1 MSKMEFIDYQH
12 IFLKFN
18 EQILFEDFNL
28 RVEKND
34 KILLA
39 AGSGRGKTTLVK
51 MLLGFTIPDSGV
63 IYVDGIKL
71 TAKTIA
77 DIRGRITYISQ
88 DTNLPKGLV
97 AEVFKE
103 IFNFQKNRSLKV
115 DLDDLRAWLGEFS
128 LPSETIDKE
137 VDDLSGG
144 ERQRLA
150 IIFGILLKRDIWILD
165 EVTTGL
171 DPDLKKKVIDLLLA
185 KEGTMLIISHDE
197 LFKDQG
203 LREVAW

>member
-1 MSKMEFIDYQH
+1 MISYQQ
-12 IFLKFN
+12 IFLKFDD
-18 EQILFEDFNL
+18 QVIFDDFNL
-28 RVEKND
+28 EIEKNE
-34 KILLA
+34 KILLT

-51 MLLGFTIPDSGV
+51 MLLGFSLPDAGE

-71 TAKTIA
+71 RGKTIA

-103 IFNFQKNRSLKV
+103 IFNFQKNRSLKD
-115 DLDDLRAWLGEFS
+115 DLDNLRAWLGEFS

-171 DPDLKKKVIDLLLA
+171 DPDLKKKVIDLLMT
-185 KEGTMLIISHDE
+185 KNGTMLIISHDD

>member
-1 MSKMEFIDYQH
+1 MGMISYQQ
-12 IFLKFN
+12 IFLKFDD
-18 EQILFEDFNL
+18 QVIFDDFNL
-28 RVEKND
+28 EIEKNE
-34 KILLA
+34 KILLT

-51 MLLGFTIPDSGV
+51 MLLGFSLPDAGE

-71 TAKTIA
+71 RGKTIA

-115 DLDDLRAWLGEFS
+115 DLDNLRAWLGEFS

-171 DPDLKKKVIDLLLA
+171 DPDLKKKVIDLLMT
-185 KEGTMLIISHDE
+185 KNGTMLIISHDD
-197 LFKDQG
+197 LFKNQG

>member
-1 MSKMEFIDYQH
+1 MISYQQ
-12 IFLKFN
+12 IFLKFDD
-18 EQILFEDFNL
+18 QVIFDDFNL
-28 RVEKND
+28 EIEKNE
-34 KILLA
+34 KILLT

-51 MLLGFTIPDSGV
+51 MLLGFSLPDAGE

-115 DLDDLRAWLGEFS
+115 DLDNLRAWLGEFS

-171 DPDLKKKVIDLLLA
+171 DPDLKKKVIDLLMT
-185 KEGTMLIISHDE
+185 KNGTMLIISHDD
-197 LFKDQG
+197 LFKNQG